1 MKPKEKE
8 LLSLLYQNQNRFLT
22 GRELAQALHI
32 SERTVRSYIRRMEPV
47 ITENGGEILAKQG
60 NGYRLLLRRPVQFAV
75 LAGTPGTE
83 TTRKTAQTPDSAQ
96 ERRRYLMQRLLLN
109 GETLQAEETAER
121 LYVSTSTLKKEL
133 YQLRGMLDEYGLVFD
148 SGPAGISIHG
158 DETSK
163 RALIRLYVS
172 TSTLKKELYQLRGM
186 LDEYGLV
193 FDSGPAGISIHG
205 DETSKRALIMD
216 YFFRSS
222 TFNSIQEYMDHS
234 GYFDDIPT
242 EQLLRMVLDE
252 SRQFG
257 IRLSDIMVQNV
268 LLHLALS
275 VKRMQAGLRPE
286 HAVLPPAFEQSSEYQ
301 ASSAIFRRLSGMTGG
316 EYPAEEVSYLALHL
330 SGKGSWATRQPAQG
344 EHLEQEVKTV
354 LSQLAEDDVMQLD
367 EDPQLV
373 SSLLEHLRP
382 MVVRLMRGLPQ
393 KNPLTQDILRDQPDL
408 MKVIRKYFGAMPCLR
423 RYDIDDDEWAYLA
436 LHIMAALERQK
447 EKRKLQ
453 VLVVCA
459 TGYGSSQLLKSR
471 LMKHFSDSLY
481 LALHIMAALERQKEK
496 RKLQVLVVCATG
508 YGSSQLL
515 KSRLMKHFS
524 DSLHI
529 VTETGYYEMSDDI
542 LQGIDLI
549 ISSVNIGPVIFGVPF
564 IHVSVFLG
572 EEDVQNIQ
580 RFDDILQ
587 GIDLI
592 ISSVNIGPV
601 IFGVPFIHVSVFL
614 GEEDV
619 QNIQRFID
627 QEKAGPEKKEPA
639 AARPASKSQKE
650 IFDCYFSEEDFRVY
664 KGHPERDQVLSDL
677 VETLACYEK
686 DSFADHMREQIRL
699 RSQMG
704 SLVFSD
710 TIAVPHPAVPL
721 SKVARLALALIPEGM
736 YWNESHPAIRFV
748 FLMSPSYVEN
758 RNLPKVTGAIVSL
771 MEEPVL
777 QEQILQEQSESH
789 PAIRFVFL
797 MSPSYVENRNLPKVT
812 GAIVSLMEE
821 PVLQEQ
827 ILQEQSFDVFGRILG
842 SLIETA

>member
-1 MKPKEKE
+1 VKPKEKE

-96 ERRRYLMQRLLLN
+96 ERRRYLMQHLLLN
-109 GETLQAEETAER
+109 GETLQAEETAE
-121 LYVSTSTLKKEL
+121 
-133 YQLRGMLDEYGLVFD
+133 
-148 SGPAGISIHG
+148 
-158 DETSK
+158 
-163 RALIRLYVS
+163 RLYVS

-471 LMKHFSDSLY
+471 LMKHFSDSL
-481 LALHIMAALERQKEK
+481 
-496 RKLQVLVVCATG
+496 
-508 YGSSQLL
+508 
-515 KSRLMKHFS
+515 
-524 DSLHI
+524 HI

-580 RFDDILQ
+580 RF
-587 GIDLI
+587 ID
-592 ISSVNIGPV
+592 
-601 IFGVPFIHVSVFL
+601 H
-614 GEEDV
+614 
-619 QNIQRFID
+619 
-627 QEKAGPEKKEPA
+627 EKAGPEKKEPA

-777 QEQILQEQSESH
+777 QEQILQEQS
-789 PAIRFVFL
+789 
-797 MSPSYVENRNLPKVT
+797 
-812 GAIVSLMEE
+812 
-821 PVLQEQ
+821 
-827 ILQEQSFDVFGRILG
+827 FDVFGRILG

>member
-83 TTRKTAQTPDSAQ
+83 TTRKTEQTPDSAQ

-109 GETLQAEETAER
+109 GETLQAEETAE
-121 LYVSTSTLKKEL
+121 
-133 YQLRGMLDEYGLVFD
+133 
-148 SGPAGISIHG
+148 
-158 DETSK
+158 
-163 RALIRLYVS
+163 RLYVS

-330 SGKGSWATRQPAQG
+330 SGKGSWATREPAQG

-471 LMKHFSDSLY
+471 LMKHFSDSL
-481 LALHIMAALERQKEK
+481 
-496 RKLQVLVVCATG
+496 
-508 YGSSQLL
+508 
-515 KSRLMKHFS
+515 
-524 DSLHI
+524 HI
-529 VTETGYYEMSDDI
+529 VTETGYYEMS
-542 LQGIDLI
+542 
-549 ISSVNIGPVIFGVPF
+549 
-564 IHVSVFLG
+564 
-572 EEDVQNIQ
+572 
-580 RFDDILQ
+580 DDILQ

-777 QEQILQEQSESH
+777 QEQILQEQS
-789 PAIRFVFL
+789 
-797 MSPSYVENRNLPKVT
+797 
-812 GAIVSLMEE
+812 
-821 PVLQEQ
+821 
-827 ILQEQSFDVFGRILG
+827 FDVFGRILG

>member
-109 GETLQAEETAER
+109 GETLQAEETAE
-121 LYVSTSTLKKEL
+121 
-133 YQLRGMLDEYGLVFD
+133 
-148 SGPAGISIHG
+148 
-158 DETSK
+158 
-163 RALIRLYVS
+163 RLYVS

-471 LMKHFSDSLY
+471 LMKHFSDSL
-481 LALHIMAALERQKEK
+481 
-496 RKLQVLVVCATG
+496 
-508 YGSSQLL
+508 
-515 KSRLMKHFS
+515 
-524 DSLHI
+524 HI
-529 VTETGYYEMSDDI
+529 VTETGYYEMS
-542 LQGIDLI
+542 
-549 ISSVNIGPVIFGVPF
+549 
-564 IHVSVFLG
+564 
-572 EEDVQNIQ
+572 
-580 RFDDILQ
+580 DDILQ

-777 QEQILQEQSESH
+777 QEQILQEQS
-789 PAIRFVFL
+789 
-797 MSPSYVENRNLPKVT
+797 
-812 GAIVSLMEE
+812 
-821 PVLQEQ
+821 
-827 ILQEQSFDVFGRILG
+827 FDVFGRILG
-842 SLIETA
+842 FLIETA

>member
-121 LYVSTSTLKKEL
+121 LY
-133 YQLRGMLDEYGLVFD
+133 
-148 SGPAGISIHG
+148 I
-158 DETSK
+158 
-163 RALIRLYVS
+163 S

-471 LMKHFSDSLY
+471 LMKHFSDSL
-481 LALHIMAALERQKEK
+481 
-496 RKLQVLVVCATG
+496 
-508 YGSSQLL
+508 
-515 KSRLMKHFS
+515 
-524 DSLHI
+524 HI

-542 LQGIDLI
+542 LQG
-549 ISSVNIGPVIFGVPF
+549 S
-564 IHVSVFLG
+564 
-572 EEDVQNIQ
+572 
-580 RFDDILQ
+580 
-587 GIDLI
+587 DLI

-777 QEQILQEQSESH
+777 QEQILQEQS
-789 PAIRFVFL
+789 
-797 MSPSYVENRNLPKVT
+797 
-812 GAIVSLMEE
+812 
-821 PVLQEQ
+821 
-827 ILQEQSFDVFGRILG
+827 FDVFGRILG

>member
-163 RALIRLYVS
+163 RALI
-172 TSTLKKELYQLRGM
+172 
-186 LDEYGLV
+186 
-193 FDSGPAGISIHG
+193 
-205 DETSKRALIMD
+205 MD

-286 HAVLPPAFEQSSEYQ
+286 HAVLQPAFEQSSEYQ

-316 EYPAEEVSYLALHL
+316 EYPAEEVCYLALHL

-471 LMKHFSDSLY
+471 LMKHFSDSL
-481 LALHIMAALERQKEK
+481 
-496 RKLQVLVVCATG
+496 
-508 YGSSQLL
+508 
-515 KSRLMKHFS
+515 
-524 DSLHI
+524 HI
-529 VTETGYYEMSDDI
+529 VTETGYYEMS
-542 LQGIDLI
+542 
-549 ISSVNIGPVIFGVPF
+549 
-564 IHVSVFLG
+564 
-572 EEDVQNIQ
+572 
-580 RFDDILQ
+580 DDILQ

-777 QEQILQEQSESH
+777 QEQILQEQS
-789 PAIRFVFL
+789 
-797 MSPSYVENRNLPKVT
+797 
-812 GAIVSLMEE
+812 
-821 PVLQEQ
+821 
-827 ILQEQSFDVFGRILG
+827 FDVFGRILG

>member
-83 TTRKTAQTPDSAQ
+83 TTRKTAQAPDSAQ

-109 GETLQAEETAER
+109 GETLQAEETAE
-121 LYVSTSTLKKEL
+121 
-133 YQLRGMLDEYGLVFD
+133 
-148 SGPAGISIHG
+148 
-158 DETSK
+158 
-163 RALIRLYVS
+163 RLYVS

-393 KNPLTQDILRDQPDL
+393 KNPLTEDILRDQPDL

-471 LMKHFSDSLY
+471 LMKHFSDSL
-481 LALHIMAALERQKEK
+481 
-496 RKLQVLVVCATG
+496 
-508 YGSSQLL
+508 
-515 KSRLMKHFS
+515 
-524 DSLHI
+524 HI
-529 VTETGYYEMSDDI
+529 VTETGYYEMS
-542 LQGIDLI
+542 
-549 ISSVNIGPVIFGVPF
+549 
-564 IHVSVFLG
+564 
-572 EEDVQNIQ
+572 
-580 RFDDILQ
+580 DDILQ

-777 QEQILQEQSESH
+777 QEQILQEQS
-789 PAIRFVFL
+789 
-797 MSPSYVENRNLPKVT
+797 
-812 GAIVSLMEE
+812 
-821 PVLQEQ
+821 
-827 ILQEQSFDVFGRILG
+827 FDVFGRILG

>member
-96 ERRRYLMQRLLLN
+96 ERRRYLMQHLLLN
-109 GETLQAEETAER
+109 GETLQAEETAE
-121 LYVSTSTLKKEL
+121 
-133 YQLRGMLDEYGLVFD
+133 
-148 SGPAGISIHG
+148 
-158 DETSK
+158 
-163 RALIRLYVS
+163 RLYVS

-471 LMKHFSDSLY
+471 LMKHFSDSL
-481 LALHIMAALERQKEK
+481 
-496 RKLQVLVVCATG
+496 
-508 YGSSQLL
+508 
-515 KSRLMKHFS
+515 
-524 DSLHI
+524 HI
-529 VTETGYYEMSDDI
+529 VTETGYYEMS
-542 LQGIDLI
+542 
-549 ISSVNIGPVIFGVPF
+549 
-564 IHVSVFLG
+564 
-572 EEDVQNIQ
+572 
-580 RFDDILQ
+580 DDILQ

-664 KGHPERDQVLSDL
+664 KGHPERDLVLSDL

-777 QEQILQEQSESH
+777 QEQILQEQS
-789 PAIRFVFL
+789 
-797 MSPSYVENRNLPKVT
+797 
-812 GAIVSLMEE
+812 
-821 PVLQEQ
+821 
-827 ILQEQSFDVFGRILG
+827 FDVFGRILG

>member
-163 RALIRLYVS
+163 RALI
-172 TSTLKKELYQLRGM
+172 
-186 LDEYGLV
+186 
-193 FDSGPAGISIHG
+193 
-205 DETSKRALIMD
+205 MD

-222 TFNSIQEYMDHS
+222 TFNSIQEYMDYS

-471 LMKHFSDSLY
+471 LMKHFSDSL
-481 LALHIMAALERQKEK
+481 
-496 RKLQVLVVCATG
+496 
-508 YGSSQLL
+508 
-515 KSRLMKHFS
+515 
-524 DSLHI
+524 HI
-529 VTETGYYEMSDDI
+529 VTETGYYEMS
-542 LQGIDLI
+542 
-549 ISSVNIGPVIFGVPF
+549 
-564 IHVSVFLG
+564 
-572 EEDVQNIQ
+572 
-580 RFDDILQ
+580 DDILQ

-777 QEQILQEQSESH
+777 QEQILQEQS
-789 PAIRFVFL
+789 
-797 MSPSYVENRNLPKVT
+797 
-812 GAIVSLMEE
+812 
-821 PVLQEQ
+821 
-827 ILQEQSFDVFGRILG
+827 FDVFGRILG

>member
-109 GETLQAEETAER
+109 GETLQAEETAE
-121 LYVSTSTLKKEL
+121 
-133 YQLRGMLDEYGLVFD
+133 
-148 SGPAGISIHG
+148 
-158 DETSK
+158 
-163 RALIRLYVS
+163 RLYVS

-393 KNPLTQDILRDQPDL
+393 KNPLTQDILRDQPDP

-423 RYDIDDDEWAYLA
+423 RYDIDDDEWA
-436 LHIMAALERQK
+436 
-447 EKRKLQ
+447 
-453 VLVVCA
+453 
-459 TGYGSSQLLKSR
+459 
-471 LMKHFSDSLY
+471 Y

-572 EEDVQNIQ
+572 EEDV
-580 RFDDILQ
+580 
-587 GIDLI
+587 
-592 ISSVNIGPV
+592 
-601 IFGVPFIHVSVFL
+601 H
-614 GEEDV
+614 
-619 QNIQRFID
+619 NIQRFID

-777 QEQILQEQSESH
+777 QEQILQEQS
-789 PAIRFVFL
+789 
-797 MSPSYVENRNLPKVT
+797 
-812 GAIVSLMEE
+812 
-821 PVLQEQ
+821 
-827 ILQEQSFDVFGRILG
+827 FDVFGRILG

>member
-109 GETLQAEETAER
+109 GETLQAEETA
-121 LYVSTSTLKKEL
+121 
-133 YQLRGMLDEYGLVFD
+133 D
-148 SGPAGISIHG
+148 
-158 DETSK
+158 
-163 RALIRLYVS
+163 RLYVS

-354 LSQLAEDDVMQLD
+354 LCQLAEDDVMQLD

-408 MKVIRKYFGAMPCLR
+408 MKVIRKYFGAMPSLR

-436 LHIMAALERQK
+436 LH
-447 EKRKLQ
+447 
-453 VLVVCA
+453 V
-459 TGYGSSQLLKSR
+459 
-471 LMKHFSDSLY
+471 
-481 LALHIMAALERQKEK
+481 MAALERQKEK

-529 VTETGYYEMSDDI
+529 VTETGYYEMS
-542 LQGIDLI
+542 
-549 ISSVNIGPVIFGVPF
+549 
-564 IHVSVFLG
+564 
-572 EEDVQNIQ
+572 
-580 RFDDILQ
+580 DDILQ

-777 QEQILQEQSESH
+777 QEQILQEQS
-789 PAIRFVFL
+789 
-797 MSPSYVENRNLPKVT
+797 
-812 GAIVSLMEE
+812 
-821 PVLQEQ
+821 
-827 ILQEQSFDVFGRILG
+827 FDVFGRILG
-842 SLIETA
+842 SLIETP

>member
-8 LLSLLYQNQNRFLT
+8 LLSQLYQNQNRYLT
-22 GRELAQALHI
+22 ARELAEVLHI
-32 SERTVRSYIRRMEPV
+32 SERTVRTYIRRMESEV
-47 ITENGGEILAKQG
+47 SQNGGEILARQG
-60 NGYRLLLRRPVQFAV
+60 NGYRLVLKRPVQFAV

-83 TTRKTAQTPDSAQ
+83 TVHRQPDVPDSSQ
-96 ERRRYLMQRLLLN
+96 ERRRYLMQRMLLD
-109 GETLQAEETAER
+109 GEKLDLEDTAAL
-121 LYVSTSTLKKEL
+121 LYVSTGTLKKEMT
-133 YQLRGMLDEYGLVFD
+133 QLRGLLEEYSLSLETDREGA
-148 SGPAGISIHG
+148 SIAG
-158 DETSK
+158 E
-163 RALIRLYVS
+163 
-172 TSTLKKELYQLRGM
+172 
-186 LDEYGLV
+186 
-193 FDSGPAGISIHG
+193 
-205 DETSKRALIMD
+205 ETSKRALIMD

-222 TFNSIQEYMDHS
+222 SFSSIQEYMDHS

-242 EQLLRMVLDE
+242 EQMLRLILDE

-257 IRLSDIMVQNV
+257 IRLSDVTVQNA

-275 VKRMQAGLRPE
+275 VKRMQAGLKPE
-286 HAVLPPAFEQSSEYQ
+286 AAIMTPGFEESLEYQ
-301 ASSAIFRRLSGMTGG
+301 AARAIFRRLSGMIDG
-316 EYPAEEVSYLALHL
+316 EFPPEEISYLALHL
-330 SGKGSWATRQPAQG
+330 AGKGTWKDYSTGSQPQD
-344 EHLEQEVKTV
+344 LEQEAITV
-354 LSQLAEDDVMQLD
+354 LRQLAEDDVMQLD
-367 EDPQLV
+367 GDQQLI

-382 MVVRLMRGLPQ
+382 MTVRLQRGLPQ
-393 KNPLTQDILRDQPDL
+393 KNPLTEAIVRDEPEL
-408 MKVIRKYFGAMPCLR
+408 MKIIRKYFGAMPSLR

-436 LHIMAALERQK
+436 LHVMAALERQK
-447 EKRKLQ
+447 EKK
-453 VLVVCA
+453 
-459 TGYGSSQLLKSR
+459 
-471 LMKHFSDSLY
+471 
-481 LALHIMAALERQKEK
+481 
-496 RKLQVLVVCATG
+496 KLQVLVVCATG

-564 IHVSVFLG
+564 IHVSVFL
-572 EEDVQNIQ
+572 
-580 RFDDILQ
+580 
-587 GIDLI
+587 
-592 ISSVNIGPV
+592 S
-601 IFGVPFIHVSVFL
+601 
-614 GEEDV
+614 EEDV

-777 QEQILQEQSESH
+777 QEQILQEQS
-789 PAIRFVFL
+789 
-797 MSPSYVENRNLPKVT
+797 
-812 GAIVSLMEE
+812 
-821 PVLQEQ
+821 
-827 ILQEQSFDVFGRILG
+827 FDVFGRILG

>member
-1 MKPKEKE
+1 
-8 LLSLLYQNQNRFLT
+8 
-22 GRELAQALHI
+22 
-32 SERTVRSYIRRMEPV
+32 MEPV

-109 GETLQAEETAER
+109 GETLQAEETAE
-121 LYVSTSTLKKEL
+121 
-133 YQLRGMLDEYGLVFD
+133 
-148 SGPAGISIHG
+148 
-158 DETSK
+158 
-163 RALIRLYVS
+163 RLYVS

-471 LMKHFSDSLY
+471 LMKHFSDSL
-481 LALHIMAALERQKEK
+481 
-496 RKLQVLVVCATG
+496 
-508 YGSSQLL
+508 
-515 KSRLMKHFS
+515 
-524 DSLHI
+524 HI
-529 VTETGYYEMSDDI
+529 VTETGYYEMS
-542 LQGIDLI
+542 
-549 ISSVNIGPVIFGVPF
+549 
-564 IHVSVFLG
+564 
-572 EEDVQNIQ
+572 
-580 RFDDILQ
+580 DDILQ

-771 MEEPVL
+771 MEEPDL
-777 QEQILQEQSESH
+777 KEQL
-789 PAIRFVFL
+789 
-797 MSPSYVENRNLPKVT
+797 
-812 GAIVSLMEE
+812 
-821 PVLQEQ
+821 
-827 ILQEQSFDVFGRILG
+827 LQEQSFDVFGRILG

>member
-109 GETLQAEETAER
+109 GETLQAEETAE
-121 LYVSTSTLKKEL
+121 
-133 YQLRGMLDEYGLVFD
+133 
-148 SGPAGISIHG
+148 
-158 DETSK
+158 
-163 RALIRLYVS
+163 RLYVS

-471 LMKHFSDSLY
+471 LMKHFSDSL
-481 LALHIMAALERQKEK
+481 
-496 RKLQVLVVCATG
+496 
-508 YGSSQLL
+508 
-515 KSRLMKHFS
+515 
-524 DSLHI
+524 HI
-529 VTETGYYEMSDDI
+529 VTETGYYEMS
-542 LQGIDLI
+542 
-549 ISSVNIGPVIFGVPF
+549 
-564 IHVSVFLG
+564 
-572 EEDVQNIQ
+572 
-580 RFDDILQ
+580 DDILQ

-777 QEQILQEQSESH
+777 QEQILQEQS
-789 PAIRFVFL
+789 
-797 MSPSYVENRNLPKVT
+797 
-812 GAIVSLMEE
+812 
-821 PVLQEQ
+821 
-827 ILQEQSFDVFGRILG
+827 FDVFGRILG

>member
-8 LLSLLYQNQNRFLT
+8 LLSQLYQNQNRYLT
-22 GRELAQALHI
+22 ARELAEVLHI
-32 SERTVRSYIRRMEPV
+32 SERTVRTYIRRMESEV
-47 ITENGGEILAKQG
+47 SQNGGEILARQG
-60 NGYRLLLRRPVQFAV
+60 NGYRLVLKRPVQFAV

-83 TTRKTAQTPDSAQ
+83 TVHRQPDVPDSSQ
-96 ERRRYLMQRLLLN
+96 ERRRYLMQRMLLD
-109 GETLQAEETAER
+109 GEKLDLEDTAAL
-121 LYVSTSTLKKEL
+121 LYVSTGTLKKEMT
-133 YQLRGMLDEYGLVFD
+133 QLRGLLEEYSLSLETDREGA
-148 SGPAGISIHG
+148 SIAG
-158 DETSK
+158 E
-163 RALIRLYVS
+163 
-172 TSTLKKELYQLRGM
+172 
-186 LDEYGLV
+186 
-193 FDSGPAGISIHG
+193 
-205 DETSKRALIMD
+205 ETSKRALIMD

-222 TFNSIQEYMDHS
+222 SFSSIQEYMDHS

-242 EQLLRMVLDE
+242 EQMLRLILDE

-257 IRLSDIMVQNV
+257 IRLSDVTVQNA

-275 VKRMQAGLRPE
+275 VKRMQAGLKPE
-286 HAVLPPAFEQSSEYQ
+286 AAIMTPGFEESLEYQ
-301 ASSAIFRRLSGMTGG
+301 AARAIFRRLSGMIDG
-316 EYPAEEVSYLALHL
+316 EFPPEEISYLALHL
-330 SGKGSWATRQPAQG
+330 AGKGTWKDYSTGSQPQD
-344 EHLEQEVKTV
+344 LEQEAITV
-354 LSQLAEDDVMQLD
+354 LRQLAEDDVMQLD
-367 EDPQLV
+367 GDQQLI

-382 MVVRLMRGLPQ
+382 MTVRLQRGLPQ
-393 KNPLTQDILRDQPDL
+393 KNPLTEAIVRDEPEL
-408 MKVIRKYFGAMPCLR
+408 MKIIRKYFGAMPSLR

-436 LHIMAALERQK
+436 LHVMAALERQK
-447 EKRKLQ
+447 EKK
-453 VLVVCA
+453 
-459 TGYGSSQLLKSR
+459 
-471 LMKHFSDSLY
+471 
-481 LALHIMAALERQKEK
+481 
-496 RKLQVLVVCATG
+496 KLQVLVVCATG

-564 IHVSVFLG
+564 IHVSVFL
-572 EEDVQNIQ
+572 
-580 RFDDILQ
+580 
-587 GIDLI
+587 
-592 ISSVNIGPV
+592 S
-601 IFGVPFIHVSVFL
+601 
-614 GEEDV
+614 EEDV

-721 SKVARLALALIPEGM
+721 SKVARLALALTPEGM
-736 YWNESHPAIRFV
+736 YWN
-748 FLMSPSYVEN
+748 
-758 RNLPKVTGAIVSL
+758 
-771 MEEPVL
+771 
-777 QEQILQEQSESH
+777 ESH

>member
-96 ERRRYLMQRLLLN
+96 ERRRYLMQHLLLN

-121 LYVSTSTLKKEL
+121 LY
-133 YQLRGMLDEYGLVFD
+133 
-148 SGPAGISIHG
+148 I
-158 DETSK
+158 
-163 RALIRLYVS
+163 S

-471 LMKHFSDSLY
+471 LMKHFSDSL
-481 LALHIMAALERQKEK
+481 
-496 RKLQVLVVCATG
+496 
-508 YGSSQLL
+508 
-515 KSRLMKHFS
+515 
-524 DSLHI
+524 HI
-529 VTETGYYEMSDDI
+529 VTETGYYEMS
-542 LQGIDLI
+542 
-549 ISSVNIGPVIFGVPF
+549 
-564 IHVSVFLG
+564 
-572 EEDVQNIQ
+572 
-580 RFDDILQ
+580 DDILQ

-777 QEQILQEQSESH
+777 QEQILQEQS
-789 PAIRFVFL
+789 
-797 MSPSYVENRNLPKVT
+797 
-812 GAIVSLMEE
+812 
-821 PVLQEQ
+821 
-827 ILQEQSFDVFGRILG
+827 FDVFGRILG

>member
-32 SERTVRSYIRRMEPV
+32 SERTVRSYIRRMELV

-109 GETLQAEETAER
+109 GETLQAEETAE
-121 LYVSTSTLKKEL
+121 
-133 YQLRGMLDEYGLVFD
+133 
-148 SGPAGISIHG
+148 
-158 DETSK
+158 
-163 RALIRLYVS
+163 RLYVS

-471 LMKHFSDSLY
+471 LMKHFSDSL
-481 LALHIMAALERQKEK
+481 
-496 RKLQVLVVCATG
+496 
-508 YGSSQLL
+508 
-515 KSRLMKHFS
+515 
-524 DSLHI
+524 HI
-529 VTETGYYEMSDDI
+529 VTETGYYEMS
-542 LQGIDLI
+542 
-549 ISSVNIGPVIFGVPF
+549 
-564 IHVSVFLG
+564 
-572 EEDVQNIQ
+572 
-580 RFDDILQ
+580 DDILQ

-777 QEQILQEQSESH
+777 QEQILQEQS
-789 PAIRFVFL
+789 
-797 MSPSYVENRNLPKVT
+797 
-812 GAIVSLMEE
+812 
-821 PVLQEQ
+821 
-827 ILQEQSFDVFGRILG
+827 FDVFGRILG

>member
-109 GETLQAEETAER
+109 GETLQAEETAE
-121 LYVSTSTLKKEL
+121 
-133 YQLRGMLDEYGLVFD
+133 
-148 SGPAGISIHG
+148 
-158 DETSK
+158 
-163 RALIRLYVS
+163 RLYVS

-393 KNPLTQDILRDQPDL
+393 KNPLTQDILRDQPEL

-471 LMKHFSDSLY
+471 LMKHFSDSL
-481 LALHIMAALERQKEK
+481 
-496 RKLQVLVVCATG
+496 
-508 YGSSQLL
+508 
-515 KSRLMKHFS
+515 
-524 DSLHI
+524 HI
-529 VTETGYYEMSDDI
+529 VTETGYYEMS
-542 LQGIDLI
+542 
-549 ISSVNIGPVIFGVPF
+549 
-564 IHVSVFLG
+564 
-572 EEDVQNIQ
+572 
-580 RFDDILQ
+580 DDILQ

-777 QEQILQEQSESH
+777 QEQILQEQS
-789 PAIRFVFL
+789 
-797 MSPSYVENRNLPKVT
+797 
-812 GAIVSLMEE
+812 
-821 PVLQEQ
+821 
-827 ILQEQSFDVFGRILG
+827 FDVFGRILG

>member
-83 TTRKTAQTPDSAQ
+83 TTRKTEQTPDSAQ

-109 GETLQAEETAER
+109 GETLQAEETAE
-121 LYVSTSTLKKEL
+121 
-133 YQLRGMLDEYGLVFD
+133 
-148 SGPAGISIHG
+148 
-158 DETSK
+158 
-163 RALIRLYVS
+163 RLYVS

-423 RYDIDDDEWAYLA
+423 RYDIDDDERA
-436 LHIMAALERQK
+436 
-447 EKRKLQ
+447 
-453 VLVVCA
+453 
-459 TGYGSSQLLKSR
+459 
-471 LMKHFSDSLY
+471 Y

-529 VTETGYYEMSDDI
+529 VTETGYYEMS
-542 LQGIDLI
+542 
-549 ISSVNIGPVIFGVPF
+549 
-564 IHVSVFLG
+564 
-572 EEDVQNIQ
+572 
-580 RFDDILQ
+580 DDILQ

-777 QEQILQEQSESH
+777 QEQILQEQS
-789 PAIRFVFL
+789 
-797 MSPSYVENRNLPKVT
+797 
-812 GAIVSLMEE
+812 
-821 PVLQEQ
+821 
-827 ILQEQSFDVFGRILG
+827 FDVFGRILG

>member
-96 ERRRYLMQRLLLN
+96 ERRRYLMQHLLLN
-109 GETLQAEETAER
+109 GETLQAEETAE
-121 LYVSTSTLKKEL
+121 
-133 YQLRGMLDEYGLVFD
+133 
-148 SGPAGISIHG
+148 
-158 DETSK
+158 
-163 RALIRLYVS
+163 RLYVS

-471 LMKHFSDSLY
+471 LMKHFSDSL
-481 LALHIMAALERQKEK
+481 
-496 RKLQVLVVCATG
+496 
-508 YGSSQLL
+508 
-515 KSRLMKHFS
+515 
-524 DSLHI
+524 HI
-529 VTETGYYEMSDDI
+529 VTETGYYEMS
-542 LQGIDLI
+542 
-549 ISSVNIGPVIFGVPF
+549 
-564 IHVSVFLG
+564 
-572 EEDVQNIQ
+572 
-580 RFDDILQ
+580 DDILQ

-777 QEQILQEQSESH
+777 QEQILQEQS
-789 PAIRFVFL
+789 
-797 MSPSYVENRNLPKVT
+797 
-812 GAIVSLMEE
+812 
-821 PVLQEQ
+821 
-827 ILQEQSFDVFGRILG
+827 FDVFGRILG

>member
-163 RALIRLYVS
+163 RALI
-172 TSTLKKELYQLRGM
+172 
-186 LDEYGLV
+186 
-193 FDSGPAGISIHG
+193 
-205 DETSKRALIMD
+205 MD

-242 EQLLRMVLDE
+242 EQLLRMVMDE

-471 LMKHFSDSLY
+471 LMKHFSDSL
-481 LALHIMAALERQKEK
+481 
-496 RKLQVLVVCATG
+496 
-508 YGSSQLL
+508 
-515 KSRLMKHFS
+515 
-524 DSLHI
+524 HI
-529 VTETGYYEMSDDI
+529 VTETGYYEMS
-542 LQGIDLI
+542 
-549 ISSVNIGPVIFGVPF
+549 
-564 IHVSVFLG
+564 
-572 EEDVQNIQ
+572 
-580 RFDDILQ
+580 DDILQ

-777 QEQILQEQSESH
+777 QEQILQEQS
-789 PAIRFVFL
+789 
-797 MSPSYVENRNLPKVT
+797 
-812 GAIVSLMEE
+812 
-821 PVLQEQ
+821 
-827 ILQEQSFDVFGRILG
+827 FDVFGRILG

>member
-1 MKPKEKE
+1 MTGTRRVKPKEKE

-109 GETLQAEETAER
+109 GETLQAEETAE
-121 LYVSTSTLKKEL
+121 
-133 YQLRGMLDEYGLVFD
+133 
-148 SGPAGISIHG
+148 
-158 DETSK
+158 
-163 RALIRLYVS
+163 RLYVS

-423 RYDIDDDEWAYLA
+423 RYDIDDEWA
-436 LHIMAALERQK
+436 
-447 EKRKLQ
+447 
-453 VLVVCA
+453 
-459 TGYGSSQLLKSR
+459 
-471 LMKHFSDSLY
+471 Y

-529 VTETGYYEMSDDI
+529 VTETGYYEMS
-542 LQGIDLI
+542 
-549 ISSVNIGPVIFGVPF
+549 
-564 IHVSVFLG
+564 
-572 EEDVQNIQ
+572 
-580 RFDDILQ
+580 DDILQ

-777 QEQILQEQSESH
+777 QEQILQEQS
-789 PAIRFVFL
+789 
-797 MSPSYVENRNLPKVT
+797 
-812 GAIVSLMEE
+812 
-821 PVLQEQ
+821 
-827 ILQEQSFDVFGRILG
+827 FDVFGRILG

>member
-109 GETLQAEETAER
+109 GETLQAEETAE
-121 LYVSTSTLKKEL
+121 
-133 YQLRGMLDEYGLVFD
+133 
-148 SGPAGISIHG
+148 
-158 DETSK
+158 
-163 RALIRLYVS
+163 RLYVS

-436 LHIMAALERQK
+436 LH
-447 EKRKLQ
+447 
-453 VLVVCA
+453 V
-459 TGYGSSQLLKSR
+459 
-471 LMKHFSDSLY
+471 
-481 LALHIMAALERQKEK
+481 MAALERQKEK

-529 VTETGYYEMSDDI
+529 VTETGYYEMS
-542 LQGIDLI
+542 
-549 ISSVNIGPVIFGVPF
+549 
-564 IHVSVFLG
+564 
-572 EEDVQNIQ
+572 
-580 RFDDILQ
+580 DDILQ

-777 QEQILQEQSESH
+777 QEQILQEQS
-789 PAIRFVFL
+789 
-797 MSPSYVENRNLPKVT
+797 
-812 GAIVSLMEE
+812 
-821 PVLQEQ
+821 
-827 ILQEQSFDVFGRILG
+827 FDVFGRILG

>member
-1 MKPKEKE
+1 MTGTRRVEPKEKE

-121 LYVSTSTLKKEL
+121 LY
-133 YQLRGMLDEYGLVFD
+133 
-148 SGPAGISIHG
+148 I
-158 DETSK
+158 
-163 RALIRLYVS
+163 S

-471 LMKHFSDSLY
+471 LMKHFSDSL
-481 LALHIMAALERQKEK
+481 
-496 RKLQVLVVCATG
+496 
-508 YGSSQLL
+508 
-515 KSRLMKHFS
+515 
-524 DSLHI
+524 HI
-529 VTETGYYEMSDDI
+529 VTETGYYEMS
-542 LQGIDLI
+542 
-549 ISSVNIGPVIFGVPF
+549 
-564 IHVSVFLG
+564 
-572 EEDVQNIQ
+572 
-580 RFDDILQ
+580 DDILQ

-777 QEQILQEQSESH
+777 QEQILQEQS
-789 PAIRFVFL
+789 
-797 MSPSYVENRNLPKVT
+797 
-812 GAIVSLMEE
+812 
-821 PVLQEQ
+821 
-827 ILQEQSFDVFGRILG
+827 FDVFGRILG

>member
-1 MKPKEKE
+1 MEPKEKE

-96 ERRRYLMQRLLLN
+96 ERRRYLMQHLLLN

-121 LYVSTSTLKKEL
+121 LY
-133 YQLRGMLDEYGLVFD
+133 
-148 SGPAGISIHG
+148 I
-158 DETSK
+158 
-163 RALIRLYVS
+163 S

-471 LMKHFSDSLY
+471 LMKHFSDSL
-481 LALHIMAALERQKEK
+481 
-496 RKLQVLVVCATG
+496 
-508 YGSSQLL
+508 
-515 KSRLMKHFS
+515 
-524 DSLHI
+524 HI

-542 LQGIDLI
+542 LQG
-549 ISSVNIGPVIFGVPF
+549 S
-564 IHVSVFLG
+564 
-572 EEDVQNIQ
+572 
-580 RFDDILQ
+580 
-587 GIDLI
+587 DLI

-777 QEQILQEQSESH
+777 QEQILQEQS
-789 PAIRFVFL
+789 
-797 MSPSYVENRNLPKVT
+797 
-812 GAIVSLMEE
+812 
-821 PVLQEQ
+821 
-827 ILQEQSFDVFGRILG
+827 FDVFGRILG

>member
-47 ITENGGEILAKQG
+47 ITENGGEILGKQG

-109 GETLQAEETAER
+109 GETLQAEETAE
-121 LYVSTSTLKKEL
+121 
-133 YQLRGMLDEYGLVFD
+133 
-148 SGPAGISIHG
+148 
-158 DETSK
+158 
-163 RALIRLYVS
+163 RLYVS

-471 LMKHFSDSLY
+471 LMKHFSDSL
-481 LALHIMAALERQKEK
+481 
-496 RKLQVLVVCATG
+496 
-508 YGSSQLL
+508 
-515 KSRLMKHFS
+515 
-524 DSLHI
+524 HI
-529 VTETGYYEMSDDI
+529 VTETGYYEMS
-542 LQGIDLI
+542 
-549 ISSVNIGPVIFGVPF
+549 
-564 IHVSVFLG
+564 
-572 EEDVQNIQ
+572 
-580 RFDDILQ
+580 DDILQ

-777 QEQILQEQSESH
+777 QEQILQEQS
-789 PAIRFVFL
+789 
-797 MSPSYVENRNLPKVT
+797 
-812 GAIVSLMEE
+812 
-821 PVLQEQ
+821 
-827 ILQEQSFDVFGRILG
+827 FDVFGRILG

>member
-96 ERRRYLMQRLLLN
+96 ERRRYLMQHLLLN
-109 GETLQAEETAER
+109 GETLQAEETAE
-121 LYVSTSTLKKEL
+121 
-133 YQLRGMLDEYGLVFD
+133 
-148 SGPAGISIHG
+148 
-158 DETSK
+158 
-163 RALIRLYVS
+163 RLYVS

-471 LMKHFSDSLY
+471 LMKHFSDSL
-481 LALHIMAALERQKEK
+481 
-496 RKLQVLVVCATG
+496 
-508 YGSSQLL
+508 
-515 KSRLMKHFS
+515 
-524 DSLHI
+524 HI

-580 RFDDILQ
+580 RF
-587 GIDLI
+587 ID
-592 ISSVNIGPV
+592 
-601 IFGVPFIHVSVFL
+601 H
-614 GEEDV
+614 
-619 QNIQRFID
+619 
-627 QEKAGPEKKEPA
+627 EKAGPEKKEPA

-777 QEQILQEQSESH
+777 QEQILQEQS
-789 PAIRFVFL
+789 
-797 MSPSYVENRNLPKVT
+797 
-812 GAIVSLMEE
+812 
-821 PVLQEQ
+821 
-827 ILQEQSFDVFGRILG
+827 FDVFGRILG

>member
-109 GETLQAEETAER
+109 GETLQAEETAE
-121 LYVSTSTLKKEL
+121 
-133 YQLRGMLDEYGLVFD
+133 
-148 SGPAGISIHG
+148 
-158 DETSK
+158 
-163 RALIRLYVS
+163 RLYVS

-423 RYDIDDDEWAYLA
+423 RYDIDDEWA
-436 LHIMAALERQK
+436 
-447 EKRKLQ
+447 
-453 VLVVCA
+453 
-459 TGYGSSQLLKSR
+459 
-471 LMKHFSDSLY
+471 Y

-529 VTETGYYEMSDDI
+529 VTETGYYEMS
-542 LQGIDLI
+542 
-549 ISSVNIGPVIFGVPF
+549 
-564 IHVSVFLG
+564 
-572 EEDVQNIQ
+572 
-580 RFDDILQ
+580 DDILQ

-777 QEQILQEQSESH
+777 QEQILQEQS
-789 PAIRFVFL
+789 
-797 MSPSYVENRNLPKVT
+797 
-812 GAIVSLMEE
+812 
-821 PVLQEQ
+821 
-827 ILQEQSFDVFGRILG
+827 FDVFGRILG

>member
-109 GETLQAEETAER
+109 GETLQAEETAE
-121 LYVSTSTLKKEL
+121 
-133 YQLRGMLDEYGLVFD
+133 
-148 SGPAGISIHG
+148 
-158 DETSK
+158 
-163 RALIRLYVS
+163 RLYVS

-471 LMKHFSDSLY
+471 LMKHFSDSL
-481 LALHIMAALERQKEK
+481 
-496 RKLQVLVVCATG
+496 
-508 YGSSQLL
+508 
-515 KSRLMKHFS
+515 
-524 DSLHI
+524 HI
-529 VTETGYYEMSDDI
+529 VTETGYYEMS
-542 LQGIDLI
+542 
-549 ISSVNIGPVIFGVPF
+549 
-564 IHVSVFLG
+564 
-572 EEDVQNIQ
+572 
-580 RFDDILQ
+580 DDILQ

-748 FLMSPSYVEN
+748 FLMSPSC
-758 RNLPKVTGAIVSL
+758 
-771 MEEPVL
+771 
-777 QEQILQEQSESH
+777 
-789 PAIRFVFL
+789 
-797 MSPSYVENRNLPKVT
+797 VENRNLPKVT

>member
-1 MKPKEKE
+1 MTGTRRVKPKEKE

-109 GETLQAEETAER
+109 GETLQAEETAE
-121 LYVSTSTLKKEL
+121 
-133 YQLRGMLDEYGLVFD
+133 
-148 SGPAGISIHG
+148 
-158 DETSK
+158 
-163 RALIRLYVS
+163 RLYVS

-471 LMKHFSDSLY
+471 LMKHFSDSL
-481 LALHIMAALERQKEK
+481 
-496 RKLQVLVVCATG
+496 
-508 YGSSQLL
+508 
-515 KSRLMKHFS
+515 
-524 DSLHI
+524 HI
-529 VTETGYYEMSDDI
+529 VTETGYYEMS
-542 LQGIDLI
+542 
-549 ISSVNIGPVIFGVPF
+549 
-564 IHVSVFLG
+564 
-572 EEDVQNIQ
+572 
-580 RFDDILQ
+580 DDILQ

-777 QEQILQEQSESH
+777 QEQILQEQS
-789 PAIRFVFL
+789 
-797 MSPSYVENRNLPKVT
+797 
-812 GAIVSLMEE
+812 
-821 PVLQEQ
+821 
-827 ILQEQSFDVFGRILG
+827 FDVFGRILG

>member
-109 GETLQAEETAER
+109 GETLQAEETAE
-121 LYVSTSTLKKEL
+121 
-133 YQLRGMLDEYGLVFD
+133 
-148 SGPAGISIHG
+148 
-158 DETSK
+158 
-163 RALIRLYVS
+163 RLYVS

-453 VLVVCA
+453 VLVVC
-459 TGYGSSQLLKSR
+459 S
-471 LMKHFSDSLY
+471 
-481 LALHIMAALERQKEK
+481 
-496 RKLQVLVVCATG
+496 TG

-529 VTETGYYEMSDDI
+529 VTETGYYEMS
-542 LQGIDLI
+542 
-549 ISSVNIGPVIFGVPF
+549 
-564 IHVSVFLG
+564 
-572 EEDVQNIQ
+572 
-580 RFDDILQ
+580 DDILQ

-777 QEQILQEQSESH
+777 QEQILQEQS
-789 PAIRFVFL
+789 
-797 MSPSYVENRNLPKVT
+797 
-812 GAIVSLMEE
+812 
-821 PVLQEQ
+821 
-827 ILQEQSFDVFGRILG
+827 FDVFGRILG

>member
-163 RALIRLYVS
+163 RALI
-172 TSTLKKELYQLRGM
+172 
-186 LDEYGLV
+186 
-193 FDSGPAGISIHG
+193 
-205 DETSKRALIMD
+205 MD

-275 VKRMQAGLRPE
+275 VKRIQAGLRPE

-471 LMKHFSDSLY
+471 LMKHFSDSL
-481 LALHIMAALERQKEK
+481 
-496 RKLQVLVVCATG
+496 
-508 YGSSQLL
+508 
-515 KSRLMKHFS
+515 
-524 DSLHI
+524 HI
-529 VTETGYYEMSDDI
+529 VTETGYYEMS
-542 LQGIDLI
+542 
-549 ISSVNIGPVIFGVPF
+549 
-564 IHVSVFLG
+564 
-572 EEDVQNIQ
+572 
-580 RFDDILQ
+580 DDILQ

-777 QEQILQEQSESH
+777 QEQILQEQS
-789 PAIRFVFL
+789 
-797 MSPSYVENRNLPKVT
+797 
-812 GAIVSLMEE
+812 
-821 PVLQEQ
+821 
-827 ILQEQSFDVFGRILG
+827 FDVFGRILG

>member
-109 GETLQAEETAER
+109 GETLQAEETAE
-121 LYVSTSTLKKEL
+121 
-133 YQLRGMLDEYGLVFD
+133 
-148 SGPAGISIHG
+148 
-158 DETSK
+158 
-163 RALIRLYVS
+163 RLYVS

-471 LMKHFSDSLY
+471 LMKHFSDSL
-481 LALHIMAALERQKEK
+481 
-496 RKLQVLVVCATG
+496 
-508 YGSSQLL
+508 
-515 KSRLMKHFS
+515 
-524 DSLHI
+524 HI
-529 VTETGYYEMSDDI
+529 VTETGYYEMS
-542 LQGIDLI
+542 
-549 ISSVNIGPVIFGVPF
+549 
-564 IHVSVFLG
+564 
-572 EEDVQNIQ
+572 
-580 RFDDILQ
+580 DDILQ

-721 SKVARLALALIPEGM
+721 SKVARLAL
-736 YWNESHPAIRFV
+736 R
-748 FLMSPSYVEN
+748 
-758 RNLPKVTGAIVSL
+758 
-771 MEEPVL
+771 
-777 QEQILQEQSESH
+777 
-789 PAIRFVFL
+789 
-797 MSPSYVENRNLPKVT
+797 
-812 GAIVSLMEE
+812 
-821 PVLQEQ
+821 
-827 ILQEQSFDVFGRILG
+827 
-842 SLIETA
+842 

>member
-1 MKPKEKE
+1 
-8 LLSLLYQNQNRFLT
+8 
-22 GRELAQALHI
+22 
-32 SERTVRSYIRRMEPV
+32 
-47 ITENGGEILAKQG
+47 
-60 NGYRLLLRRPVQFAV
+60 
-75 LAGTPGTE
+75 
-83 TTRKTAQTPDSAQ
+83 DSAQ

-109 GETLQAEETAER
+109 GETLQAEETAE
-121 LYVSTSTLKKEL
+121 
-133 YQLRGMLDEYGLVFD
+133 
-148 SGPAGISIHG
+148 
-158 DETSK
+158 
-163 RALIRLYVS
+163 RLYVS

-423 RYDIDDDEWAYLA
+423 RYDIDDEWA
-436 LHIMAALERQK
+436 
-447 EKRKLQ
+447 
-453 VLVVCA
+453 
-459 TGYGSSQLLKSR
+459 
-471 LMKHFSDSLY
+471 Y

-529 VTETGYYEMSDDI
+529 VTETGYYEMS
-542 LQGIDLI
+542 
-549 ISSVNIGPVIFGVPF
+549 
-564 IHVSVFLG
+564 
-572 EEDVQNIQ
+572 
-580 RFDDILQ
+580 DDILQ

-777 QEQILQEQSESH
+777 QEQILQEQS
-789 PAIRFVFL
+789 
-797 MSPSYVENRNLPKVT
+797 
-812 GAIVSLMEE
+812 
-821 PVLQEQ
+821 
-827 ILQEQSFDVFGRILG
+827 FDVFGRILG

>member
-1 MKPKEKE
+1 MEPKEKE

-121 LYVSTSTLKKEL
+121 LY
-133 YQLRGMLDEYGLVFD
+133 
-148 SGPAGISIHG
+148 I
-158 DETSK
+158 
-163 RALIRLYVS
+163 S

-367 EDPQLV
+367 ADPQLV
-373 SSLLEHLRP
+373 SSLLEHPRP

-471 LMKHFSDSLY
+471 LMKHFSDSL
-481 LALHIMAALERQKEK
+481 
-496 RKLQVLVVCATG
+496 
-508 YGSSQLL
+508 
-515 KSRLMKHFS
+515 
-524 DSLHI
+524 HI

-542 LQGIDLI
+542 LQG
-549 ISSVNIGPVIFGVPF
+549 S
-564 IHVSVFLG
+564 
-572 EEDVQNIQ
+572 
-580 RFDDILQ
+580 
-587 GIDLI
+587 DLI

-777 QEQILQEQSESH
+777 QEQILQEQS
-789 PAIRFVFL
+789 
-797 MSPSYVENRNLPKVT
+797 
-812 GAIVSLMEE
+812 
-821 PVLQEQ
+821 
-827 ILQEQSFDVFGRILG
+827 FDVFGRILG

>member
-83 TTRKTAQTPDSAQ
+83 TTRNTAQTPDSAQ

-109 GETLQAEETAER
+109 GETLQAEETAE
-121 LYVSTSTLKKEL
+121 
-133 YQLRGMLDEYGLVFD
+133 
-148 SGPAGISIHG
+148 
-158 DETSK
+158 
-163 RALIRLYVS
+163 RLYVS

-471 LMKHFSDSLY
+471 LMKHFSDSL
-481 LALHIMAALERQKEK
+481 
-496 RKLQVLVVCATG
+496 
-508 YGSSQLL
+508 
-515 KSRLMKHFS
+515 
-524 DSLHI
+524 HI
-529 VTETGYYEMSDDI
+529 VTETGYYEMS
-542 LQGIDLI
+542 
-549 ISSVNIGPVIFGVPF
+549 
-564 IHVSVFLG
+564 
-572 EEDVQNIQ
+572 
-580 RFDDILQ
+580 DDILQ

-777 QEQILQEQSESH
+777 QEQILQEQS
-789 PAIRFVFL
+789 
-797 MSPSYVENRNLPKVT
+797 
-812 GAIVSLMEE
+812 
-821 PVLQEQ
+821 
-827 ILQEQSFDVFGRILG
+827 FDVFGRILG

>member
-22 GRELAQALHI
+22 GRELSQALHI

-96 ERRRYLMQRLLLN
+96 ERRRYLMQHLLLN
-109 GETLQAEETAER
+109 GETLQAEETAE
-121 LYVSTSTLKKEL
+121 
-133 YQLRGMLDEYGLVFD
+133 
-148 SGPAGISIHG
+148 
-158 DETSK
+158 
-163 RALIRLYVS
+163 RLYVS

-471 LMKHFSDSLY
+471 LMKHFSDSL
-481 LALHIMAALERQKEK
+481 
-496 RKLQVLVVCATG
+496 
-508 YGSSQLL
+508 
-515 KSRLMKHFS
+515 
-524 DSLHI
+524 HI

-580 RFDDILQ
+580 RF
-587 GIDLI
+587 ID
-592 ISSVNIGPV
+592 
-601 IFGVPFIHVSVFL
+601 H
-614 GEEDV
+614 
-619 QNIQRFID
+619 
-627 QEKAGPEKKEPA
+627 EKAGPEKKEPA

-777 QEQILQEQSESH
+777 QEQILQEQS
-789 PAIRFVFL
+789 
-797 MSPSYVENRNLPKVT
+797 
-812 GAIVSLMEE
+812 
-821 PVLQEQ
+821 
-827 ILQEQSFDVFGRILG
+827 FDVFGRILG

>member
-133 YQLRGMLDEYGLVFD
+133 CQLRGMLDEYGLVFD
-148 SGPAGISIHG
+148 SS
-158 DETSK
+158 
-163 RALIRLYVS
+163 
-172 TSTLKKELYQLRGM
+172 
-186 LDEYGLV
+186 
-193 FDSGPAGISIHG
+193 PAGISIHG

-354 LSQLAEDDVMQLD
+354 LFQLAEDDVMQLD

-436 LHIMAALERQK
+436 LH
-447 EKRKLQ
+447 
-453 VLVVCA
+453 V
-459 TGYGSSQLLKSR
+459 
-471 LMKHFSDSLY
+471 
-481 LALHIMAALERQKEK
+481 MAALERQKEK

-580 RFDDILQ
+580 RF
-587 GIDLI
+587 
-592 ISSVNIGPV
+592 
-601 IFGVPFIHVSVFL
+601 
-614 GEEDV
+614 
-619 QNIQRFID
+619 ID

-639 AARPASKSQKE
+639 ATRPASKSQKE

-777 QEQILQEQSESH
+777 QEQILQEQS
-789 PAIRFVFL
+789 
-797 MSPSYVENRNLPKVT
+797 
-812 GAIVSLMEE
+812 
-821 PVLQEQ
+821 
-827 ILQEQSFDVFGRILG
+827 FDVFGRILG

>member
-121 LYVSTSTLKKEL
+121 LYVSTSTLKKEF

-148 SGPAGISIHG
+148 SS
-158 DETSK
+158 
-163 RALIRLYVS
+163 
-172 TSTLKKELYQLRGM
+172 
-186 LDEYGLV
+186 
-193 FDSGPAGISIHG
+193 PAGISIHG

-408 MKVIRKYFGAMPCLR
+408 MKVIRKYFGAMPSLR

-436 LHIMAALERQK
+436 LH
-447 EKRKLQ
+447 
-453 VLVVCA
+453 V
-459 TGYGSSQLLKSR
+459 
-471 LMKHFSDSLY
+471 
-481 LALHIMAALERQKEK
+481 MAALERQKEK

-529 VTETGYYEMSDDI
+529 VTETGYYEMS
-542 LQGIDLI
+542 
-549 ISSVNIGPVIFGVPF
+549 
-564 IHVSVFLG
+564 
-572 EEDVQNIQ
+572 
-580 RFDDILQ
+580 DDILQ

-777 QEQILQEQSESH
+777 QEQILQEQS
-789 PAIRFVFL
+789 
-797 MSPSYVENRNLPKVT
+797 
-812 GAIVSLMEE
+812 
-821 PVLQEQ
+821 
-827 ILQEQSFDVFGRILG
+827 FDVFGRILG

>member
-133 YQLRGMLDEYGLVFD
+133 YQLRGMLDEYGLVLD
-148 SGPAGISIHG
+148 SGPAGISI
-158 DETSK
+158 
-163 RALIRLYVS
+163 
-172 TSTLKKELYQLRGM
+172 Q
-186 LDEYGLV
+186 
-193 FDSGPAGISIHG
+193 G

-286 HAVLPPAFEQSSEYQ
+286 PAVLPPAFEQSSEYQ

-330 SGKGSWATRQPAQG
+330 SGKGSWATRQPVQG

-408 MKVIRKYFGAMPCLR
+408 MKVIRKYFGAMPSLR

-436 LHIMAALERQK
+436 LH
-447 EKRKLQ
+447 
-453 VLVVCA
+453 V
-459 TGYGSSQLLKSR
+459 
-471 LMKHFSDSLY
+471 
-481 LALHIMAALERQKEK
+481 MAALERQKEK

-529 VTETGYYEMSDDI
+529 VTETGYYEMS
-542 LQGIDLI
+542 
-549 ISSVNIGPVIFGVPF
+549 
-564 IHVSVFLG
+564 
-572 EEDVQNIQ
+572 
-580 RFDDILQ
+580 DDILQ

-704 SLVFSD
+704 LLVFSD

-777 QEQILQEQSESH
+777 QEQILQEQS
-789 PAIRFVFL
+789 
-797 MSPSYVENRNLPKVT
+797 
-812 GAIVSLMEE
+812 
-821 PVLQEQ
+821 
-827 ILQEQSFDVFGRILG
+827 FDVFGHILG

>member
-121 LYVSTSTLKKEL
+121 LY
-133 YQLRGMLDEYGLVFD
+133 
-148 SGPAGISIHG
+148 I
-158 DETSK
+158 
-163 RALIRLYVS
+163 S

-471 LMKHFSDSLY
+471 LMKHFSDSL
-481 LALHIMAALERQKEK
+481 
-496 RKLQVLVVCATG
+496 
-508 YGSSQLL
+508 
-515 KSRLMKHFS
+515 
-524 DSLHI
+524 HI

-542 LQGIDLI
+542 LQG
-549 ISSVNIGPVIFGVPF
+549 S
-564 IHVSVFLG
+564 
-572 EEDVQNIQ
+572 
-580 RFDDILQ
+580 
-587 GIDLI
+587 DLI

-639 AARPASKSQKE
+639 AARPVSKSQKE

-777 QEQILQEQSESH
+777 QEQILQEQS
-789 PAIRFVFL
+789 
-797 MSPSYVENRNLPKVT
+797 
-812 GAIVSLMEE
+812 
-821 PVLQEQ
+821 
-827 ILQEQSFDVFGRILG
+827 FDVFGRILG